1 MTPIITL
8 NNKDICM
15 ARNILKWFNLGLP
28 FHKAVFWISFILSIV
43 LIVAG
48 FIVPPLGAIDSSVLI
63 SIGEIFSFAA
73 LGAAIKAIEDGKE
86 VEIKN
91 KDIKVT
97 VGDAGEH
104 FDNDHQHHGR
114 YDDMDRPFPKGD
126 DGMDRGF
133 LPKPED
139 DDI

>member
-1 MTPIITL
+1 MV
-8 NNKDICM
+8 
-15 ARNILKWFNLGLP
+15 RNFLKWFNLGLP

-97 VGDAGEH
+97 VGDAGQH
-104 FDNDHQHHGR
+104 FDNGHQHHGR
-114 YDDMDRPFPKGD
+114 YDDIDRPFPKGD
-126 DGMDRGF
+126 DCMDRGF

>member
-1 MTPIITL
+1 M
-8 NNKDICM
+8 
-15 ARNILKWFNLGLP
+15 GLP

-86 VEIKN
+86 VEVKS

>member
-1 MTPIITL
+1 
-8 NNKDICM
+8 M

-97 VGDAGEH
+97 IGDAGEH
-104 FDNDHQHHGR
+104 FDNGHQHHGR
-114 YDDMDRPFPKGD
+114 YDDIDRPFPKGD

>member
-1 MTPIITL
+1 M
-8 NNKDICM
+8 
-15 ARNILKWFNLGLP
+15 GLP

-43 LIVAG
+43 LIMAG

-86 VEIKN
+86 VEIKS
-91 KDIKVT
+91 KDVKVT

-104 FDNDHQHHGR
+104 FDNCHQHHGR

>member
-1 MTPIITL
+1 
-8 NNKDICM
+8 M
-15 ARNILKWFNLGLP
+15 ARNILRWFNLGLP

-86 VEIKN
+86 VEVKS

-104 FDNDHQHHGR
+104 FDNCHDHQHHGR
-114 YDDMDRPFPKGD
+114 YDDIDRPFPKGD
-126 DGMDRGF
+126 DDRGF

>member
-1 MTPIITL
+1 
-8 NNKDICM
+8 M

-86 VEIKN
+86 VEVKS

-104 FDNDHQHHGR
+104 FDNGHQHHER

-126 DGMDRGF
+126 DGRGF

>member
-1 MTPIITL
+1 
-8 NNKDICM
+8 M
-15 ARNILKWFNLGLP
+15 ARNLLKWFNLGLP

-86 VEIKN
+86 VEVKS

-104 FDNDHQHHGR
+104 FDNDHDHQHHGR

-126 DGMDRGF
+126 DDRGF

>member
-1 MTPIITL
+1 M
-8 NNKDICM
+8 
-15 ARNILKWFNLGLP
+15 
-28 FHKAVFWISFILSIV
+28 
-43 LIVAG
+43 AG

-86 VEIKN
+86 VEIKS
-91 KDIKVT
+91 KDVKVT
-97 VGDAGEH
+97 VGDAGEK
-104 FDNDHQHHGR
+104 FDNGHQHHGR

-126 DGMDRGF
+126 DDRGF

>member
-1 MTPIITL
+1 
-8 NNKDICM
+8 M

-86 VEIKN
+86 VEVKS

-126 DGMDRGF
+126 DDRGF

>member
-8 NNKDICM
+8 NNKNICM
-15 ARNILKWFNLGLP
+15 VRNFLKWFNLGLP

-97 VGDAGEH
+97 VGDAGQH
-104 FDNDHQHHGR
+104 FDNGHQHHGR
-114 YDDMDRPFPKGD
+114 YDDIDRPFPKGD
-126 DGMDRGF
+126 DCMDRGF

>member
-1 MTPIITL
+1 MV
-8 NNKDICM
+8 
-15 ARNILKWFNLGLP
+15 RNFLKWFNMGLP

-86 VEIKN
+86 VEVKS

-104 FDNDHQHHGR
+104 FDNGHQHHGR

>member
-1 MTPIITL
+1 
-8 NNKDICM
+8 M
-15 ARNILKWFNLGLP
+15 ARNILRWFNLGLP

-86 VEIKN
+86 VEVKS

>member
-1 MTPIITL
+1 MV
-8 NNKDICM
+8 
-15 ARNILKWFNLGLP
+15 RNFLKWFNLGLP

-86 VEIKN
+86 VEVKS

-104 FDNDHQHHGR
+104 FDNSHDHQHHGH

-126 DGMDRGF
+126 DDRGF

>member
-1 MTPIITL
+1 
-8 NNKDICM
+8 M
-15 ARNILKWFNLGLP
+15 ARNILKWFNMGLP

-43 LIVAG
+43 LIMAG

-86 VEIKN
+86 VEIKS
-91 KDIKVT
+91 KDVKVT
-97 VGDAGEH
+97 VGDAGEN
-104 FDNDHQHHGR
+104 FDNCHQHHGR

>member
-1 MTPIITL
+1 
-8 NNKDICM
+8 M
-15 ARNILKWFNLGLP
+15 ARNFLRWFNLGLP

-104 FDNDHQHHGR
+104 FDNCHDHHGH

-126 DGMDRGF
+126 DDRGF

>member
-1 MTPIITL
+1 
-8 NNKDICM
+8 M
-15 ARNILKWFNLGLP
+15 ARNILRWFNLGLP

-86 VEIKN
+86 VEVKS

-104 FDNDHQHHGR
+104 FDNGHQHHGR

>member
-15 ARNILKWFNLGLP
+15 ARNFLRWFNLGLP

-104 FDNDHQHHGR
+104 FDNGHQHHGR

-126 DGMDRGF
+126 DDRGF

>member
-1 MTPIITL
+1 M
-8 NNKDICM
+8 
-15 ARNILKWFNLGLP
+15 GLP

-43 LIVAG
+43 LIMAG

-73 LGAAIKAIEDGKE
+73 LSAAIKAIEDGKE
-86 VEIKN
+86 VEIKS
-91 KDIKVT
+91 KDVKVT
-97 VGDAGEH
+97 VGDAGENV
-104 FDNDHQHHGR
+104 DNCHQHHGH

>member
-1 MTPIITL
+1 
-8 NNKDICM
+8 M
-15 ARNILKWFNLGLP
+15 ARNILRWFNLGLP
-28 FHKAVFWISFILSIV
+28 FHKTVFWISFILSIV

-86 VEIKN
+86 VEVKS

-126 DGMDRGF
+126 DDKGF

-139 DDI
+139 NDI